1 MKYDDATWHTAGNF
15 PSELPPEAGATHT
28 GMFLAWA
35 LLSGLAGDLHIKDLP
50 QNIPL
55 LQSRQV
61 TPGEFFLTACDGKF
75 VDEDL
80 NAEGNSFAALYFDLQ
95 RGSYIHDYEKILAK
109 GLPGAYHVPDTWES
123 FDKLKPYLDKRLNQF
138 RTMPT

>member
-1 MKYDDATWHTAGNF
+1 MKYDDATWHSGGNF
-15 PSELPPEAGATHT
+15 PSDLLPEAGATHT

-35 LLSGLAGDLHIKDLP
+35 LLSGLAGDLHIKHLP

-61 TPGEFFLTACDGKF
+61 TPGEFFLSACDGKF

-80 NAEGNSFAALYFDLQ
+80 NAEGNAFAEIYFDLQ
-95 RGSYIHDYEKILAK
+95 RGSYIRDYEKILAK
-109 GLPGAYHVPDTWES
+109 GLPSTYHVPDTWEN
-123 FDKLKPYLDKRLNQF
+123 FDKLKPFLDKRLSQY
-138 RTMPT
+138 RAMHT